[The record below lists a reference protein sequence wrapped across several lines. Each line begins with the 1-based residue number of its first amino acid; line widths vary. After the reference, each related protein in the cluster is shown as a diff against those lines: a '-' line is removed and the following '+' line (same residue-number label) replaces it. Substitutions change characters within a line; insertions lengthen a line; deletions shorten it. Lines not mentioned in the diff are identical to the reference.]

1 MNDMQAGLS
10 LAGHHDNGMLD
21 QGPGSLQL
29 RNGHKWGDCNGHT
42 AAPDQAPLDPP
53 APGSA
58 IRVVLLAGEDSHAPL
73 LAAALPHDWAQNGAH
88 AAAANGTAMPPEGN
102 LR

>member
-1 MNDMQAGLS
+1 MQAGLP

-21 QGPGSLQL
+21 QGPSSLQL
-29 RNGHKWGDCNGHT
+29 SNGHRSGDCNGHA
-42 AAPDQAPLDPP
+42 AAPDQAPLGSP
-53 APGSA
+53 ASGNA

-73 LAAALPHDWAQNGAH
+73 LAAALPQDWARKGAQ
-88 AAAANGTAMPPEGN
+88 AAAANGTATPPKGN